1 MEKRIAL
8 EKRGLADD
16 KIQELILD
24 NCRSTNV
31 EGLTDSFTAL
41 EVLSLINV
49 GLVSLKNFPKLPAL
63 RKLELS
69 DNRISNALSHLTG
82 SPKLTHLNMSGNR
95 IKDFEELKPLKDLEN
110 LEVLDLF
117 NNEVTMTQ
125 NYREKI
131 FELIPSL
138 KYLDG
143 FDKEDLEAPSD
154 EEEADFGAEE
164 EEDDRACFSING
176 IDIDLDELE
185 RFESRLKQKRA
196 PPPSSEV
203 NGLESKLEQLDLKQ
217 VEEQEDTVKD
227 DLDLLYE
234 EIQRKRNEQEQLVQ
248 SDQSTTS
255 CGGVTPT
262 SLGSLLLAFLSLLAF
277 INQICYVQVNRQQLI
292 EKSLPDPDLDESSDY
307 DDDDDDNDVTLADV
321 YNVNLEEED
330 GSDWSEEDGEADED
344 IDVPTDED
352 EDDGEGEGEG
362 EGEAAGEGEKSGSD
376 SEVAEVEAEE
386 SEARG
391 KKRKLDGN
399 DG

>member
-24 NCRSTNV
+24 NCRSTNI
-31 EGLTDSFTAL
+31 EGLTDSFTSL

-49 GLVSLKNFPKLPAL
+49 GLVSLKSFPKLPAL

-69 DNRISNALSHLTG
+69 DNRILNALSHLTG
-82 SPKLTHLNMSGNR
+82 SPKLTHLNLSGNR
-95 IKDFEELKPLKDLEN
+95 IKDFDELKPLKDLQN

-117 NNEVTMTQ
+117 NNEVTMTP

-154 EEEADFGAEE
+154 EDEANFGAEE
-164 EEDDRACFSING
+164 ESI
-176 IDIDLDELE
+176 
-185 RFESRLKQKRA
+185 S
-196 PPPSSEV
+196 
-203 NGLESKLEQLDLKQ
+203 
-217 VEEQEDTVKD
+217 
-227 DLDLLYE
+227 
-234 EIQRKRNEQEQLVQ
+234 
-248 SDQSTTS
+248 
-255 CGGVTPT
+255 
-262 SLGSLLLAFLSLLAF
+262 
-277 INQICYVQVNRQQLI
+277 
-292 EKSLPDPDLDESSDY
+292 DLDESSDY
-307 DDDDDDNDVTLADV
+307 DDDDDNNDVSLADV
-321 YNVNLEEED
+321 YNENLEED
-330 GSDWSEEDGEADED
+330 SSDWNEEDCEETYENIDEA
-344 IDVPTDED
+344 TDED
-352 EDDGEGEGEG
+352 EDDGEGEGDG

-376 SEVAEVEAEE
+376 SEAEAEAEE

-391 KKRKLDGN
+391 KKRKLEGN